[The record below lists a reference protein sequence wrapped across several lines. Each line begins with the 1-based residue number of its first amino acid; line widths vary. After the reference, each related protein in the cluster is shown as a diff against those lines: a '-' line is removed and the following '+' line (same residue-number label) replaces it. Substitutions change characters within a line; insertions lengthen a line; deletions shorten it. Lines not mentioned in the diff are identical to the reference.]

1 MNMIDSDGF
10 RSNIGIVIC
19 NRVGQLLWAKR
30 AGESGWQF
38 PQGGIKKRETLEQAL
53 YRELNEEVGLAV
65 EDVRILH
72 QTDDWLHYRLPK
84 NFIRHHKN
92 PLCIGQKQK
101 WFLLSL
107 ESNDSKVRLTK
118 SGQPEF
124 DEWRWVSYW
133 YPLHQVIEFKR
144 DVYRKALKE
153 LIAPL
158 NNYLERQ

>member
-1 MNMIDSDGF
+1 MIDSDGF

-19 NRVGQLLWAKR
+19 NRGGQLLWAKR

-153 LIAPL
+153 LMAPL

>member
-1 MNMIDSDGF
+1 MIDSDGF
-10 RSNIGIVIC
+10 RFNIGIVIC

-53 YRELNEEVGLAV
+53 YRELNEEVGLTA

-84 NFIRHHKN
+84 NFVRHHKN

-158 NNYLERQ
+158 NNYLERE